1 LTSTAATVLRESDLD
16 ALMGRLAGGERAAFD
31 PLYAALAPRALR
43 LARARL
49 GAADAA
55 DVAQTALLKV
65 FARAS
70 EFTPGRPCL
79 PWFYAV
85 VANEIRSARRKSRTV
100 DAEHSPELVA
110 ENHEEGAEGTLVQ
123 RELERA
129 LELALADLD
138 ETSANAVSAM
148 LGRTPRPAVSPQ
160 AFRKRLSRAYEKLRL
175 LLGEHLGSF

>member
-1 LTSTAATVLRESDLD
+1 VTGDVLRETDLD
-16 ALMGRLAGGERAAFD
+16 ALMGRLASGERAAFD
-31 PLYAALAPRALR
+31 PLYGALWPRALR

-49 GAADAA
+49 GPAEAP
-55 DVAQTALLKV
+55 DVAQSALLKV

-70 EFTPGRPCL
+70 DFVPGRPCL

-85 VANEIRSARRKSRTV
+85 VANEIRSAVRRPAVLEAPHEGDLVSEG
-100 DAEHSPELVA
+100 DAEAALAH
-110 ENHEEGAEGTLVQ
+110 

-138 ETSANAVSAM
+138 ETSASAVAAM
-148 LGRTPRPAVSPQ
+148 LGRAPRDPVSPQ

>member
-1 LTSTAATVLRESDLD
+1 
-16 ALMGRLAGGERAAFD
+16 MGRLAGGERAAFD

-43 LARARL
+43 LARTRL
-49 GAADAA
+49 GASGAADAP

-100 DAEHSPELVA
+100 DAEHAPELVD
-110 ENHEEGAEGTLVQ
+110 ESDTGGAEGELVA

-148 LGRTPRPAVSPQ
+148 LGRAPRPAVSPQ

>member
-1 LTSTAATVLRESDLD
+1 LPSNASAVLREPDLD
-16 ALMGRLAGGERAAFD
+16 ALMARLAGGERAAFD
-31 PLYAALAPRALR
+31 PLYAALRPRALR
-43 LARARL
+43 LARAHL
-49 GAADAA
+49 GPSDAA
-55 DVAQTALLKV
+55 DVAQTSLLKV

-85 VANEIRSARRKSRTV
+85 VANEIRSARRKPAVAEGPREGDLVTED
-100 DAEHSPELVA
+100 DAEA
-110 ENHEEGAEGTLVQ
+110 TFAR

-138 ETSANAVSAM
+138 GASADAVGAL
-148 LGRTPRPAVSPQ
+148 LGRGPRPAVSAP
-160 AFRKRLSRAYEKLRL
+160 AFRKRISRAYERLRL